1 MLYRHFLIFPIL
13 ASLLIALYSPLSTAT
28 EITITINQQLEA
40 AKEAYFTNEHTKSIN
55 ILIPLAEEGHPEAQ
69 YYLGLVYSA
78 PSLKAEQH
86 TQAIK
91 YLLLAANQNHA
102 PAMFKIG
109 LNYDEGIGVQLNPLT
124 ALDWYRKSEKVSRN
138 NKLNN
143 LTFTTQPNFD
153 TNPTPFNK
161 ILTSIEKSANQG
173 DAEAQFQLARVYDLG
188 QEVTYSISQAFRWYK
203 AAAENNHH
211 HSQFLL
217 GYLYCRGL
225 GINKDRNTAN
235 YWLKKSNR
243 EAICN

>member
-1 MLYRHFLIFPIL
+1 MLNRL
-13 ASLLIALYSPLSTAT
+13 SLLFSMLTFLLVSSYTASSTAT
-28 EITITINQQLEA
+28 ETTPIYNQQLEA
-40 AKEAYFTNEHTKSIN
+40 AKEAYFANEQTKSIN
-55 ILIPLAEEGHPEAQ
+55 ILTPLAEKELPEAL
-69 YYLGLVYSA
+69 YYLGLIYSA
-78 PSLKAEQH
+78 PSFRPEQH

-91 YLLLAANQNHA
+91 YLLLAAKKNHV

-109 LNYDEGIGVQLNPLT
+109 LNYDQGIGVQLNPLT

-153 TNPTPFNK
+153 TNPKPFNT

-173 DAEAQFQLARVYDLG
+173 DAEAQFQLARIYDLG
-188 QEVTYSISQAFRWYK
+188 QEVTYSIEQAFKWYK
-203 AAAENNHH
+203 TAAENNHH
-211 HSQFLL
+211 HSQFIL

-225 GINKDRNTAN
+225 GTNKDKITAN

-243 EAICN
+243 KAICY